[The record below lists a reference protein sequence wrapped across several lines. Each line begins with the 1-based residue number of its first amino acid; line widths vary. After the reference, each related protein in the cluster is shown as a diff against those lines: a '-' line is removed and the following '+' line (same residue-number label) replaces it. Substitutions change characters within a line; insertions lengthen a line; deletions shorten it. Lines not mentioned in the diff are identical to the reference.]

1 MFGYRIVREE
11 YLIQLETDNQAK
23 AQMLRDYAEVIDGL
37 KRHLDRYVKRESDRA
52 ITKMEKKE
60 AANYN
65 IPAQA
70 IPLLGNNTGEI

>member
-11 YLIQLETDNQAK
+11 YITHLEIDNQAK

-37 KRHLDRYVKRESDRA
+37 RRHLDRYVQREKERMAAQIARNEADDKR
-52 ITKMEKKE
+52 
-60 AANYN
+60 

-70 IPLLGNNTGEI
+70 IPMLGHHHNW

>member
-11 YLIQLETDNQAK
+11 YLIQLETDNQTK
-23 AQMLRDYAEVIDGL
+23 AQMLRDYAEVIDSL
-37 KRHLDRYVKRESDRA
+37 KRHLDRYVKRERDRA

-60 AANYN
+60 AADHN

-70 IPLLGNNTGEI
+70 IPLLGNNTGGI